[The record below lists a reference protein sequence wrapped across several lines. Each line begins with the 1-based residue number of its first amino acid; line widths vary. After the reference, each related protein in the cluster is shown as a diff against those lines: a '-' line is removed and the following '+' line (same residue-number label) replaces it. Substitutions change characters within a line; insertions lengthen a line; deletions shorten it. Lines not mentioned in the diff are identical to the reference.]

1 MAYSCFST
9 LMTNLRSSRR
19 LPNYPS
25 TYLPPR
31 IKCGLQHHR
40 SSCLCWTVHVTVSTV
55 VNRLLVSCIGKAAG
69 AVDIYGNTWVA
80 PSIDRTDPAVTTM
93 GWDRISTAG
102 RQLVT
107 LEPPTVNRKLTL
119 SVEGLFNLA
128 KYWLQTPWGWHGS
141 VETCSIV
148 IIREIIVCICWSEY
162 RITKMSNLY

>member
-1 MAYSCFST
+1 MTLGNVRCVLDYISCSVGVFLDLRFVLNSCSGCVYNRVFFCGEGVVCRWDSAVPTCLANMAYSCFST

-69 AVDIYGNTWVA
+69 AVDIYGNT
-80 PSIDRTDPAVTTM
+80 
-93 GWDRISTAG
+93 
-102 RQLVT
+102 
-107 LEPPTVNRKLTL
+107 
-119 SVEGLFNLA
+119 
-128 KYWLQTPWGWHGS
+128 
-141 VETCSIV
+141 
-148 IIREIIVCICWSEY
+148 
-162 RITKMSNLY
+162 